1 MPGTGEE
8 SGNESEVPGTGGESG
23 NESEVPE
30 TGGESGNGSETP
42 DTENGSESE
51 SETPGSED
59 GTGTGE
65 ETESE
70 TETETEEDLG
80 QQMEELKSQLQSNA
94 QTYDTILAQ
103 LEALL
108 GMETED
114 SASSDSTETSEI
126 EGSETEEGESALES
140 SLRASING
148 DTTVSQH
155 MKNVKEM
162 TEDIPEI
169 VTEAL
174 EMAGIEYQDYI
185 TVLDECIAQIEN
197 DITLQKN
204 VLAVLSESDD
214 ADQEQ
219 LDKENITILL
229 TQLSEASAERS
240 SLYEELI
247 SLQEL
252 TLSSQEEEI
261 QELQNQILNLETQ
274 LEAAGQGET
283 ESPAGEAGDLA
294 EETESSVG
302 ETGDLAGETGS
313 QTEQAGNPVGETES
327 QTGQTGD
334 PAGETE
340 SQTGQTGS
348 TAGETEG
355 QLRGQRP
362 EEGTEAGSADGTGQG
377 TESGTLPENNGTG
390 MEETSD
396 EEGTENEAGR
406 ADFSGSSGTG
416 SAAGGNGSG
425 GSMGAAGSM
434 GGSGG
439 MSGVS
444 GGVSAGS
451 LDGEE
456 SGSMT
461 MEELNL
467 SEEDISLFGDTYDL
481 TPVENLL
488 EQEPSD
494 SDSAES
500 FLEQL
505 EEAADTVRSQYA
517 ELIRNQKATE
527 LEIQYT
533 YDTAVLEGKLAEIT
547 YEETLEDWEDTL
559 QEAQTAQEELEEKKQ
574 VLESMEDGI
583 VTAQNSG
590 LIASVNYA
598 AEDVLSSGTPVL
610 SYYNTEQVT
619 VTIAVPQEQ
628 ISEMQ
633 VGDTVEVT
641 VAGRQEQSGTVTE
654 KAMEVQE
661 GNSRTTV
668 NYEVTITME
677 NENGRLTAGSSASV
691 TIDPEQEESEEVQE
705 NE

>member
-1 MPGTGEE
+1 
-8 SGNESEVPGTGGESG
+8 
-23 NESEVPE
+23 
-30 TGGESGNGSETP
+30 
-42 DTENGSESE
+42 
-51 SETPGSED
+51 
-59 GTGTGE
+59 
-65 ETESE
+65 
-70 TETETEEDLG
+70 
-80 QQMEELKSQLQSNA
+80 
-94 QTYDTILAQ
+94 
-103 LEALL
+103 
-108 GMETED
+108 
-114 SASSDSTETSEI
+114 
-126 EGSETEEGESALES
+126 
-140 SLRASING
+140 
-148 DTTVSQH
+148 
-155 MKNVKEM
+155 
-162 TEDIPEI
+162 
-169 VTEAL
+169 
-174 EMAGIEYQDYI
+174 
-185 TVLDECIAQIEN
+185 
-197 DITLQKN
+197 
-204 VLAVLSESDD
+204 
-214 ADQEQ
+214 
-219 LDKENITILL
+219 
-229 TQLSEASAERS
+229 
-240 SLYEELI
+240 
-247 SLQEL
+247 
-252 TLSSQEEEI
+252 
-261 QELQNQILNLETQ
+261 
-274 LEAAGQGET
+274 
-283 ESPAGEAGDLA
+283 
-294 EETESSVG
+294 
-302 ETGDLAGETGS
+302 
-313 QTEQAGNPVGETES
+313 
-327 QTGQTGD
+327 
-334 PAGETE
+334 
-340 SQTGQTGS
+340 
-348 TAGETEG
+348 
-355 QLRGQRP
+355 
-362 EEGTEAGSADGTGQG
+362 
-377 TESGTLPENNGTG
+377 
-390 MEETSD
+390 
-396 EEGTENEAGR
+396 
-406 ADFSGSSGTG
+406 
-416 SAAGGNGSG
+416 
-425 GSMGAAGSM
+425 
-434 GGSGG
+434 

-481 TPVENLL
+481 TQVENLL

-500 FLEQL
+500 LLEQL
-505 EEAADTVRSQYA
+505 EEAADTVSSQYA

-559 QEAQTAQEELEEKKQ
+559 QEAQTAKEELEEKKQ

-691 TIDPEQEESEEVQE
+691 TIDPEQEESEEVQG